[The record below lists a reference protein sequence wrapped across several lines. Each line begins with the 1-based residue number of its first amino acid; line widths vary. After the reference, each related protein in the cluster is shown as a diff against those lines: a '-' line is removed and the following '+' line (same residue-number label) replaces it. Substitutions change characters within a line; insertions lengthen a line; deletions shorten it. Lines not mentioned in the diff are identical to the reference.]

1 MYGDLSM
8 AGEGKGAGCIYHNLT
23 VFDSVLQFSSFCVI
37 INIYSLDN
45 FADMGLE
52 SKIRSQGGCR

>member
-1 MYGDLSM
+1 M